1 MVVNAGFFTCRL
13 LTGKSEATGVASEK
27 RWIGESSMRIV
38 TVASRKRFKGKI
50 ISALSP
56 S

>member
-27 RWIGESSMRIV
+27 GGLENPPCES
-38 TVASRKRFKGKI
+38 
-50 ISALSP
+50 
-56 S
+56 